1 MDEQVLAFASLCSKL
16 GSIEKMRQS
25 VPRSRKKEKSGEMI
39 LYSVEGEGWMENRDL
54 GKEKYRGG
62 AKIAEKIVERGNK
75 RG

>member
-1 MDEQVLAFASLCSKL
+1 
-16 GSIEKMRQS
+16 
-25 VPRSRKKEKSGEMI
+25 MI

-54 GKEKYRGG
+54 SKEKYRGG